1 MRLGSLHI
9 VAEET
14 VTEELASAEAAE
26 AVEAEASLEQ
36 PEAGQKEEAEKQ
48 KAETEGVEKAD
59 NKPPEAATDKFRNGN
74 IVTGTVLNV
83 NFQQAEIDLGDG
95 EIGVLSGRHYAAG
108 LQVDLTGELKAGD
121 EVEAAVLIR
130 ADHNNRVVLSR
141 TWARSQRA
149 WKKIMEAKQNST
161 IIEAVIV
168 EAVKGG
174 YSVEIDDARGFLPS
188 SLVVRSE
195 LAKVA
200 GASAAEDE
208 EHLGEAATGEAIEV
222 ETVADDSTGDAE
234 SGEKATDGEKAIDA
248 EEATV
253 AGETDGDEEAEMDQ
267 ADGST
272 SEDEAA
278 RADELAEAG
287 PTEADES
294 AEADG
299 SAREDEAARADELV
313 EAESAEAN
321 ESTREDEPAEADEFT
336 GVDEPTE
343 ADESTRADELARAD
357 KPAEAEPSATKPDET
372 QEQESQSSASVS
384 RPRASDEFVGQ
395 IVKCKVIEAKPSSN
409 RYVLSHKAAVRAEQR
424 RQEKER
430 VAALEKGT
438 IVSGRVVALED
449 FGAFID
455 IGGAR
460 GLLHRTEMAW
470 NHPNE
475 PNEILKMGESVFC
488 KIIKINKQKAQVGL
502 SLCFGEN
509 PIGKVEVGQRLI
521 GKVDRLAYAGAIV
534 ALEIPEEAAGGG
546 SSDGDSASFASPKPQ
561 PMLHVAEG
569 GSADGDS
576 GDSEEEDGSESAN
589 GEVSESEKAAAGEAD
604 EPAETE
610 GSNSASANGAISSQP
625 SGASAAPSSPK
636 CLLHGFVHVSEMS
649 EYPIR
654 RPQRVVLPGDE
665 VAVKVIEVQRKQR
678 RIGLSIIDAVVPDEL
693 DDDISDAAGGLEADA
708 RENSRIS
715 DEAEEVPE
723 PKDTTDTE
731 ETGEESSEESSKAE
745 PRDASEE
752 ADTEN
757 EDS

>member
-1 MRLGSLHI
+1 M
-9 VAEET
+9 
-14 VTEELASAEAAE
+14 TEDPASAEAETEVAKE
-26 AVEAEASLEQ
+26 GVEPVEAEAV
-36 PEAGQKEEAEKQ
+36 PEEAEAEEIEVVAEE
-48 KAETEGVEKAD
+48 AETEEVEASAEKPEAEEKEAAEKQEAETESVEKAGTTSL
-59 NKPPEAATDKFRNGN
+59 EADTDKFRNGN

-149 WKKIMEAKQNST
+149 WKKIMEAQKNST

-195 LAKVA
+195 LAKAADV
-200 GASAAEDE
+200 SAAEDE
-208 EHLGEAATGEAIEV
+208 GVSGEIAADEEAEV
-222 ETVADDSTGDAE
+222 GTMADDGTGNAE
-234 SGEKATDGEKAIDA
+234 AEEKATDGKEAVGKEAIDA
-248 EEATV
+248 EETAV
-253 AGETDGDEEAEMDQ
+253 AGESDGDGEAELAE
-267 ADGST
+267 ADESKRD
-272 SEDEAA
+272 DEAA
-278 RADELAEAG
+278 RADE
-287 PTEADES
+287 PTEADE
-294 AEADG
+294 
-299 SAREDEAARADELV
+299 L
-313 EAESAEAN
+313 
-321 ESTREDEPAEADEFT
+321 
-336 GVDEPTE
+336 
-343 ADESTRADELARAD
+343 
-357 KPAEAEPSATKPDET
+357 AEAEPSDKKPDEP
-372 QEQESQSSASVS
+372 QAKEAQSLA
-384 RPRASDEFVGQ
+384 PRASDEFVGQ

-424 RQEKER
+424 AKEKER
-430 VAALEKGT
+430 VATLEKGT
-438 IVSGRVVALED
+438 IVSGKVVALED
-449 FGAFID
+449 FGAFVD

-475 PNEILKMGESVFC
+475 PKEIVKMGESVFC
-488 KIIKINKQKAQVGL
+488 KIIKINQQKAQVGL

-509 PIGKVEVGQRLI
+509 PISKVEVGQRLT

-534 ALEIPEEAAGGG
+534 ALEIP
-546 SSDGDSASFASPKPQ
+546 D
-561 PMLHVAEG
+561 VAVDE
-569 GSADGDS
+569 GSAADDS
-576 GDSEEEDGSESAN
+576 
-589 GEVSESEKAAAGEAD
+589 
-604 EPAETE
+604 
-610 GSNSASANGAISSQP
+610 SNSD
-625 SGASAAPSSPK
+625 PSSPK

-693 DDDISDAAGGLEADA
+693 DDSVLDDGKPSGKVPADA
-708 RENSRIS
+708 SS
-715 DEAEEVPE
+715 DEV
-723 PKDTTDTE
+723 
-731 ETGEESSEESSKAE
+731 S
-745 PRDASEE
+745 ASEE
-752 ADTEN
+752 TDTEN

>member
-1 MRLGSLHI
+1 MPEEPASAEVETEAAKKAVEPVEAEVVPEEAEEI
-9 VAEET
+9 ESVAEET
-14 VTEELASAEAAE
+14 EVVAEAE
-26 AVEAEASLEQ
+26 EAEADVKETEAEEVEVSAEQ
-36 PEAGQKEEAEKQ
+36 TEAEQQEEAEEPEAEQKEEAEKLE
-48 KAETEGVEKAD
+48 AETESAEKSKLPEAD
-59 NKPPEAATDKFRNGN
+59 AKPPEADTDKFRNGN

-149 WKKIMEAKQNST
+149 WKKIMEAQKNST

-195 LAKVA
+195 LAKAA
-200 GASAAEDE
+200 GVSAVEDE
-208 EHLGEAATGEAIEV
+208 
-222 ETVADDSTGDAE
+222 SF
-234 SGEKATDGEKAIDA
+234 SGEIAA
-248 EEATV
+248 
-253 AGETDGDEEAEMDQ
+253 DEEAEVGTA
-267 ADGST
+267 ADDGIG
-272 SEDEAA
+272 DAG
-278 RADELAEAG
+278 AE
-287 PTEADES
+287 
-294 AEADG
+294 
-299 SAREDEAARADELV
+299 
-313 EAESAEAN
+313 
-321 ESTREDEPAEADEFT
+321 
-336 GVDEPTE
+336 
-343 ADESTRADELARAD
+343 
-357 KPAEAEPSATKPDET
+357 
-372 QEQESQSSASVS
+372 ESQSHAL
-384 RPRASDEFVGQ
+384 RASDEFVGQ

-424 RQEKER
+424 AKEKER
-430 VAALEKGT
+430 IAALEKGT
-438 IVSGRVVALED
+438 IVSGKVVALED
-449 FGAFID
+449 FGAFVD

-475 PNEILKMGESVFC
+475 PKEIVKIGESVFC
-488 KIIKINKQKAQVGL
+488 KIIKINQRKAQVGL

-509 PIGKVEVGQRLI
+509 PIGRVEVGQRLT

-534 ALEIPEEAAGGG
+534 ALEIPEGAA
-546 SSDGDSASFASPKPQ
+546 D
-561 PMLHVAEG
+561 E

-576 GDSEEEDGSESAN
+576 
-589 GEVSESEKAAAGEAD
+589 
-604 EPAETE
+604 
-610 GSNSASANGAISSQP
+610 SNSD
-625 SGASAAPSSPK
+625 PSSPK

-678 RIGLSIIDAVVPDEL
+678 RIGLSIIDAIVPDEL
-693 DDDISDAAGGLEADA
+693 EDTVLDNGKPS
-708 RENSRIS
+708 
-715 DEAEEVPE
+715 AEIDTAPAEKVPE
-723 PKDTTDTE
+723 DASNDEVSVSE
-731 ETGEESSEESSKAE
+731 ET
-745 PRDASEE
+745 
-752 ADTEN
+752 DTEN

>member
-9 VAEET
+9 VTEET
-14 VTEELASAEAAE
+14 VLEDPAAAE
-26 AVEAEASLEQ
+26 AEIEAAKEGVEPVEAEAV
-36 PEAGQKEEAEKQ
+36 PEEA
-48 KAETEGVEKAD
+48 A
-59 NKPPEAATDKFRNGN
+59 DKFRNGN
-74 IVTGTVLNV
+74 ILTGTVLNV

-149 WKKIMEAKQNST
+149 WKKIMEAQKNSA

-195 LAKVA
+195 LAKAA
-200 GASAAEDE
+200 GVSAAEDE
-208 EHLGEAATGEAIEV
+208 GVSGEIAADEEAEV
-222 ETVADDSTGDAE
+222 GTMADDGTENAE
-234 SGEKATDGEKAIDA
+234 AGERATDGKEAIDA
-248 EEATV
+248 EETAV
-253 AGETDGDEEAEMDQ
+253 AGETDVDEEAELAE
-267 ADGST
+267 ADEPT
-272 SEDEAA
+272 RADEAA
-278 RADELAEAG
+278 RADEATKADDLA
-287 PTEADES
+287 
-294 AEADG
+294 
-299 SAREDEAARADELV
+299 
-313 EAESAEAN
+313 
-321 ESTREDEPAEADEFT
+321 
-336 GVDEPTE
+336 
-343 ADESTRADELARAD
+343 
-357 KPAEAEPSATKPDET
+357 KAEPSEIKPEKPQAKEIQT
-372 QEQESQSSASVS
+372 LA
-384 RPRASDEFVGQ
+384 PRASDEFVGQ

-424 RQEKER
+424 AKEKER
-430 VAALEKGT
+430 VATLEKGT
-438 IVSGRVVALED
+438 IVSGKVVALED
-449 FGAFID
+449 FGAFVD

-475 PNEILKMGESVFC
+475 PKEIVKMGESVFC
-488 KIIKINKQKAQVGL
+488 KIIKINQQKAQVGL

-509 PIGKVEVGQRLI
+509 PISKVEVGQRLT

-534 ALEIPEEAAGGG
+534 ALEIPDGAA
-546 SSDGDSASFASPKPQ
+546 D
-561 PMLHVAEG
+561 E
-569 GSADGDS
+569 GSAADDS
-576 GDSEEEDGSESAN
+576 
-589 GEVSESEKAAAGEAD
+589 
-604 EPAETE
+604 
-610 GSNSASANGAISSQP
+610 SNSD
-625 SGASAAPSSPK
+625 PSSPK

-693 DDDISDAAGGLEADA
+693 
-708 RENSRIS
+708 
-715 DEAEEVPE
+715 EEPQ
-723 PKDTTDTE
+723 D
-731 ETGEESSEESSKAE
+731 G
-745 PRDASEE
+745 SEE
-752 ADTEN
+752 ADKEN

>member
-1 MRLGSLHI
+1 MTEEPASAEVETEAAKEG
-9 VAEET
+9 VEPVEAEVVPEEAEET
-14 VTEELASAEAAE
+14 EADVKETEAEEVEVSAEQT
-26 AVEAEASLEQ
+26 EAEQ
-36 PEAGQKEEAEKQ
+36 QEEAEKPE
-48 KAETEGVEKAD
+48 AETESAEKSKLPEAD
-59 NKPPEAATDKFRNGN
+59 TKPPEAAADKFRNGN

-149 WKKIMEAKQNST
+149 WKKIMEAQKTST

-195 LAKVA
+195 LAKAA
-200 GASAAEDE
+200 GVSAVEDE
-208 EHLGEAATGEAIEV
+208 
-222 ETVADDSTGDAE
+222 SF
-234 SGEKATDGEKAIDA
+234 SGEIAA
-248 EEATV
+248 
-253 AGETDGDEEAEMDQ
+253 DEEAEVGTA
-267 ADGST
+267 ADDGIG
-272 SEDEAA
+272 DAG
-278 RADELAEAG
+278 AE
-287 PTEADES
+287 
-294 AEADG
+294 
-299 SAREDEAARADELV
+299 
-313 EAESAEAN
+313 
-321 ESTREDEPAEADEFT
+321 
-336 GVDEPTE
+336 
-343 ADESTRADELARAD
+343 
-357 KPAEAEPSATKPDET
+357 
-372 QEQESQSSASVS
+372 ESQSHA
-384 RPRASDEFVGQ
+384 PRASDEFVGQ

-424 RQEKER
+424 AKEKER
-430 VAALEKGT
+430 IAALEKGT
-438 IVSGRVVALED
+438 IVSGKVVALED
-449 FGAFID
+449 FGAFVD

-475 PNEILKMGESVFC
+475 PKEIVKIGESVFC
-488 KIIKINKQKAQVGL
+488 KIIKINQRKAQVGL

-509 PIGKVEVGQRLI
+509 PIGKVEVGQRLT

-534 ALEIPEEAAGGG
+534 ALEIPEGAA
-546 SSDGDSASFASPKPQ
+546 D
-561 PMLHVAEG
+561 E

-576 GDSEEEDGSESAN
+576 
-589 GEVSESEKAAAGEAD
+589 
-604 EPAETE
+604 
-610 GSNSASANGAISSQP
+610 SNSD
-625 SGASAAPSSPK
+625 PSSPK

-678 RIGLSIIDAVVPDEL
+678 RIGLSIIDAIVPDEL
-693 DDDISDAAGGLEADA
+693 EDAVLDNGKPSAEIDTAPAEKVLADA
-708 RENSRIS
+708 SN
-715 DEAEEVPE
+715 DEVLVS
-723 PKDTTDTE
+723 E
-731 ETGEESSEESSKAE
+731 ET
-745 PRDASEE
+745 
-752 ADTEN
+752 DTEN

>member
-1 MRLGSLHI
+1 MTEEPASAEAETETAKEGVEPVEAEAVPEEAEEIES

-14 VTEELASAEAAE
+14 ETEVAEAE
-26 AVEAEASLEQ
+26 KVEVSAEQ
-36 PEAGQKEEAEKQ
+36 PEAEQKEEAEKLE
-48 KAETEGVEKAD
+48 AETESAGKSKLPEAD
-59 NKPPEAATDKFRNGN
+59 PKPPEADTDKFRNGN

-149 WKKIMEAKQNST
+149 WKKIMEAQKNST

-195 LAKVA
+195 LAKAA
-200 GASAAEDE
+200 GVSAAEDE
-208 EHLGEAATGEAIEV
+208 SFSGEIAADEEAEVGTAADDGIGDAGAGEV
-222 ETVADDSTGDAE
+222 E
-234 SGEKATDGEKAIDA
+234 EKARDDKEAIDA
-248 EEATV
+248 QETAV
-253 AGETDGDEEAEMDQ
+253 AGETDYGGE
-267 ADGST
+267 G
-272 SEDEAA
+272 
-278 RADELAEAG
+278 
-287 PTEADES
+287 
-294 AEADG
+294 
-299 SAREDEAARADELV
+299 
-313 EAESAEAN
+313 
-321 ESTREDEPAEADEFT
+321 EPAEADESK
-336 GVDEPTE
+336 G
-343 ADESTRADELARAD
+343 ADETTKADEAVKAEDLA
-357 KPAEAEPSATKPDET
+357 KAEPSETKPEEP
-372 QEQESQSSASVS
+372 QEEESQSHA
-384 RPRASDEFVGQ
+384 PRASDEFVGQ

-424 RQEKER
+424 AKEKER
-430 VAALEKGT
+430 IAALEKGT
-438 IVSGRVVALED
+438 IVSGKVVALED
-449 FGAFID
+449 FGAFVD

-475 PNEILKMGESVFC
+475 PKEILKIGQSVFC
-488 KIIKINKQKAQVGL
+488 EIIKINQRKAQVGL

-509 PIGKVEVGQRLI
+509 PIGRVEVGQRLT

-534 ALEIPEEAAGGG
+534 ALEIPEGAA
-546 SSDGDSASFASPKPQ
+546 D
-561 PMLHVAEG
+561 E

-576 GDSEEEDGSESAN
+576 
-589 GEVSESEKAAAGEAD
+589 
-604 EPAETE
+604 
-610 GSNSASANGAISSQP
+610 SNSD
-625 SGASAAPSSPK
+625 PSSPK

-678 RIGLSIIDAVVPDEL
+678 RIGLSIIDAIVPDEL
-693 DDDISDAAGGLEADA
+693 EDAVLDNGKPSSETDTAPAEKVPADA
-708 RENSRIS
+708 SN
-715 DEAEEVPE
+715 DEVLVS
-723 PKDTTDTE
+723 E
-731 ETGEESSEESSKAE
+731 ET
-745 PRDASEE
+745 
-752 ADTEN
+752 DTEN

>member
-9 VAEET
+9 VTEET
-14 VTEELASAEAAE
+14 VLEDPAAAE
-26 AVEAEASLEQ
+26 AETESAKEAVEPVEAEAV
-36 PEAGQKEEAEKQ
+36 PEEA
-48 KAETEGVEKAD
+48 AG
-59 NKPPEAATDKFRNGN
+59 KFRNGN

-149 WKKIMEAKQNST
+149 WKKIMEAQKNST

-195 LAKVA
+195 LAKAADV
-200 GASAAEDE
+200 SAAEDE
-208 EHLGEAATGEAIEV
+208 GVSGEIAADEEDEV
-222 ETVADDSTGDAE
+222 GTMADDGTGNAE
-234 SGEKATDGEKAIDA
+234 AEEKATDGKEAIGKEAIDA
-248 EEATV
+248 EETAV
-253 AGETDGDEEAEMDQ
+253 AGESDGDGEAE
-267 ADGST
+267 
-272 SEDEAA
+272 
-278 RADELAEAG
+278 LA
-287 PTEADES
+287 
-294 AEADG
+294 
-299 SAREDEAARADELV
+299 
-313 EAESAEAN
+313 
-321 ESTREDEPAEADEFT
+321 
-336 GVDEPTE
+336 E
-343 ADESTRADELARAD
+343 ADESTRADEPAKAD
-357 KPAEAEPSATKPDET
+357 ELAEAEPSDKKPDEP
-372 QEQESQSSASVS
+372 QAEESQTHA
-384 RPRASDEFVGQ
+384 PRASDEFVGQ

-424 RQEKER
+424 AKEKER
-430 VAALEKGT
+430 VATLEKGT
-438 IVSGRVVALED
+438 IVSGKVVALED
-449 FGAFID
+449 FGAFVD

-475 PNEILKMGESVFC
+475 PKEIVKMGESVFC
-488 KIIKINKQKAQVGL
+488 KIIKINQQKAQVGL

-509 PIGKVEVGQRLI
+509 PISKVEVGQRLT

-534 ALEIPEEAAGGG
+534 ALEIPDGAA
-546 SSDGDSASFASPKPQ
+546 D
-561 PMLHVAEG
+561 E
-569 GSADGDS
+569 GSAADDS
-576 GDSEEEDGSESAN
+576 
-589 GEVSESEKAAAGEAD
+589 
-604 EPAETE
+604 
-610 GSNSASANGAISSQP
+610 SNSD
-625 SGASAAPSSPK
+625 PSSPK

-693 DDDISDAAGGLEADA
+693 
-708 RENSRIS
+708 
-715 DEAEEVPE
+715 EEPQ
-723 PKDTTDTE
+723 D
-731 ETGEESSEESSKAE
+731 G
-745 PRDASEE
+745 SEE
-752 ADTEN
+752 ADKEN

>member
-1 MRLGSLHI
+1 MTEEPASAEAETEAAKEGVEPVEAEVVPEEAEEIES

-14 VTEELASAEAAE
+14 EVVAEAE
-26 AVEAEASLEQ
+26 EAEADVKETEAEEVEVSAEQ
-36 PEAGQKEEAEKQ
+36 TEAEQQEEAEKPE
-48 KAETEGVEKAD
+48 AETESAEKSKLPEAGT
-59 NKPPEAATDKFRNGN
+59 KPPEADTDKFRNGN

-149 WKKIMEAKQNST
+149 WKKIMEAQKTST

-195 LAKVA
+195 LAKAAGVSAVEGEDFSGEVA
-200 GASAAEDE
+200 ADE
-208 EHLGEAATGEAIEV
+208 E
-222 ETVADDSTGDAE
+222 
-234 SGEKATDGEKAIDA
+234 AIDA
-248 EEATV
+248 QETAV
-253 AGETDGDEEAEMDQ
+253 AGETDDGGEGEPTEADESKRD
-267 ADGST
+267 
-272 SEDEAA
+272 DEAA
-278 RADELAEAG
+278 RADE
-287 PTEADES
+287 
-294 AEADG
+294 
-299 SAREDEAARADELV
+299 
-313 EAESAEAN
+313 
-321 ESTREDEPAEADEFT
+321 PA
-336 GVDEPTE
+336 
-343 ADESTRADELARAD
+343 
-357 KPAEAEPSATKPDET
+357 KAEPSETKPEEP
-372 QEQESQSSASVS
+372 QEEESQSHA
-384 RPRASDEFVGQ
+384 PRASDEFVGQ

-424 RQEKER
+424 AKEKER
-430 VAALEKGT
+430 IAALEKGT
-438 IVSGRVVALED
+438 IVSGKVVALED
-449 FGAFID
+449 FGAFVD

-475 PNEILKMGESVFC
+475 PKEIVKIGESVFC
-488 KIIKINKQKAQVGL
+488 KIIKINQRKAQVGL

-509 PIGKVEVGQRLI
+509 PISRVEMGQRLT

-534 ALEIPEEAAGGG
+534 ALEIPEGAA
-546 SSDGDSASFASPKPQ
+546 D
-561 PMLHVAEG
+561 E

-576 GDSEEEDGSESAN
+576 
-589 GEVSESEKAAAGEAD
+589 
-604 EPAETE
+604 
-610 GSNSASANGAISSQP
+610 SNSD
-625 SGASAAPSSPK
+625 PSSPK

-678 RIGLSIIDAVVPDEL
+678 RIGLSIIDAIVPDEL
-693 DDDISDAAGGLEADA
+693 DDTVLDNGKPSAEIDTAPAEKVPADA
-708 RENSRIS
+708 SN
-715 DEAEEVPE
+715 DEVLVS
-723 PKDTTDTE
+723 E
-731 ETGEESSEESSKAE
+731 ET
-745 PRDASEE
+745 
-752 ADTEN
+752 DTEN

>member
-9 VAEET
+9 VTEET
-14 VTEELASAEAAE
+14 VLEDPAAAE
-26 AVEAEASLEQ
+26 AEIEAAKKAVEPVEAEAV
-36 PEAGQKEEAEKQ
+36 PEEAEAEEIEVVAEE
-48 KAETEGVEKAD
+48 AETEEVEASAEKPEAEEKEAAEKQEAETESVAKAGT
-59 NKPPEAATDKFRNGN
+59 KPTEADAKLPEAAADKFRNGN

-141 TWARSQRA
+141 TWARSQRT
-149 WKKIMEAKQNST
+149 WKKIMEAQKNST

-195 LAKVA
+195 LAKAA
-200 GASAAEDE
+200 GVSAAEDE
-208 EHLGEAATGEAIEV
+208 GVSGEIAADEEAEV
-222 ETVADDSTGDAE
+222 GTMADDGTGNAE
-234 SGEKATDGEKAIDA
+234 AGEKATDGKEAVGKEAIDA
-248 EEATV
+248 EETAV
-253 AGETDGDEEAEMDQ
+253 AGESDGDGEAELAE
-267 ADGST
+267 ADESMRD
-272 SEDEAA
+272 DEAA
-278 RADELAEAG
+278 RADE
-287 PTEADES
+287 PTEADE
-294 AEADG
+294 
-299 SAREDEAARADELV
+299 L
-313 EAESAEAN
+313 
-321 ESTREDEPAEADEFT
+321 
-336 GVDEPTE
+336 
-343 ADESTRADELARAD
+343 
-357 KPAEAEPSATKPDET
+357 AEAEPSDKKPDEP
-372 QEQESQSSASVS
+372 QAEESKSHA
-384 RPRASDEFVGQ
+384 PRASDEFVGQ

-424 RQEKER
+424 AKEKER
-430 VAALEKGT
+430 VATLEKGT
-438 IVSGRVVALED
+438 IVSGKVVALED
-449 FGAFID
+449 FGAFVD

-475 PNEILKMGESVFC
+475 PKEIVKMGESVFC
-488 KIIKINKQKAQVGL
+488 KIIKINQQKAQVGL

-509 PIGKVEVGQRLI
+509 PISKVEVGQRLT
-521 GKVDRLAYAGAIV
+521 GKVDRLTYAGAIV
-534 ALEIPEEAAGGG
+534 ALEIPDLAADGSAGDGSEDSEEGGG
-546 SSDGDSASFASPKPQ
+546 SG
-561 PMLHVAEG
+561 
-569 GSADGDS
+569 
-576 GDSEEEDGSESAN
+576 SAN
-589 GEVSESEKAAAGEAD
+589 GEVPVSEETEAGEASESD
-604 EPAETE
+604 EVAEPGE
-610 GSNSASANGAISSQP
+610 SAEAESSNPESANGAASSQP
-625 SGASAAPSSPK
+625 SDALDAPISPK

-693 DDDISDAAGGLEADA
+693 DDSVLDDGKPSGKVPADA
-708 RENSRIS
+708 SS
-715 DEAEEVPE
+715 DEV
-723 PKDTTDTE
+723 
-731 ETGEESSEESSKAE
+731 S
-745 PRDASEE
+745 ASEE
-752 ADTEN
+752 TDTEN